1 MFYNVIGDNMEKK
14 QRQILHVD
22 VNNAFLSW
30 TAIDRLAQGEKV
42 DIREIEAVI
51 GGDESKRSGIV
62 LAKSM
67 KAKARGVHTAE
78 TLYQARLKCP
88 NLQVFKGDYK
98 SYRKHSND
106 LYQILS
112 QCPKADQLVDT
123 ASYGDG
129 DHYVKERIIHAGSD
143 NATAITYKK
152 TFRK

>member
-1 MFYNVIGDNMEKK
+1 MMLCSD
-14 QRQILHVD
+14 
-22 VNNAFLSW
+22 
-30 TAIDRLAQGEKV
+30 
-42 DIREIEAVI
+42 
-51 GGDESKRSGIV
+51 
-62 LAKSM
+62 
-67 KAKARGVHTAE
+67 GVTNPIP
-78 TLYQARLKCP
+78 TLQ
-88 NLQVFKGDYK
+88 
-98 SYRKHSND
+98 